1 VTASQDRILQLA
13 EKIRRYRA
21 EGVDKGLSEQDTKA
35 VFVEPLLE
43 AIGWAVRDPMQVS
56 REDRP
61 TVRPVDYSLKIGG
74 KPAVML
80 ECKRLANRLDNQA
93 DLEQALSYASSAGV
107 RWCVL
112 TNGCLFRIYNSLAPE
127 VAEKKLLEEV
137 DLSSV
142 GEAGGLALDTALQR
156 LDLISPQSIESG
168 HIDQVWEERYTGTK
182 IRDVVKELWGK
193 PDPGLVNL
201 VRQRMKERGRTLTRK
216 DTSRWLQSLD
226 VQVATG
232 TMPVP
237 KVKPKSKPKQAPPS
251 PTRIKIGSYRD
262 QIRYSYEILI
272 KTAEWLIKQGKLT
285 ASDCPIPTGRRRN
298 LVNVEAKHR
307 DGEQFT
313 APRRLSNSLW
323 LETHFSTEGCIRS
336 ARRLLER
343 FGYSGGI
350 LQVE

>member
-1 VTASQDRILQLA
+1 MTAPEDRILQLA

-61 TVRPVDYSLKIGG
+61 TARPVDYSLKIAG
-74 KPAVML
+74 KPVVMV
-80 ECKRLANRLDNQA
+80 ECKRLANSLDNRS

-112 TNGCLFRIYNSLAPE
+112 TNGSLFRIYNSLAPE

-137 DLSSV
+137 DLSRV
-142 GEAGGLALDTALQR
+142 GEAGGLALDTAFRALQ
-156 LDLISPQSIESG
+156 LISPQSTESG
-168 HIDQVWEERYTGTK
+168 HIDQVWDERYTGTK

-201 VRQRMKERGRTLTRK
+201 VRQRMKERGRRLTRK
-216 DTSRWLQSLD
+216 DTSRWLRSLD
-226 VQVATG
+226 LQVAMRAAP
-232 TMPVP
+232 MP
-237 KVKPKSKPKQAPPS
+237 KAKPKAKPKEAAARPS
-251 PTRIKIGSYRD
+251 QIRIGSYRD
-262 QIRYSYEILI
+262 EIKYSYEILT

-285 ASDCPIPTGRRRN
+285 ASDCPIASGPKRN
-298 LVNVEAKHR
+298 LVSTEPLHK
-307 DGEQFT
+307 DGGDFF
-313 APRRLSNSLW
+313 APRKLSNGLW
-323 LETHFSTEGCIRS
+323 IETHLSTAGCIS
-336 ARRLLER
+336 YARWLLKR
-343 FGYSGGI
+343 FGYSADM
-350 LQVE
+350 LVVE